1 MVEPPTAMNFDV
13 STLPVPAQRVLDP
26 AGPAPLRAMAA
37 KGVLP
42 GVKPG
47 DLLTVIALLSLQEG
61 DAPTTAKAT
70 LANLPGPVLNGAL
83 AGAMP
88 PEILDLV
95 APHYAQNADIAGLF
109 LRHPNL
115 LPATVVAM
123 AAAAS
128 EAVAELIAVNEE
140 RLLATPEIIEKLY
153 KNRATRMSTAD
164 RIIEFA
170 ARSTVEVSGIPA
182 FKEIAT
188 VLKDELI
195 PEATEEPTY
204 DDVLFQEAEH
214 LAAITDGTEDTHA
227 IDQVTGKEV
236 LKAEFVEQ
244 AKKFQDLSPSQ
255 RIRRAL
261 MGKSS
266 DRRLALRDSNPLVRA
281 AAAKSEFLT
290 EQEVLQMTAN
300 RNTADDVL
308 MVIARDVEWTRN
320 HKVKYNMVCN
330 PRTPLAFASRWVPYL
345 RDHELKLIQGSKD
358 VPGAIANL
366 ARQQLEKKKKK

>member
-1 MVEPPTAMNFDV
+1 MNFDV

-95 APHYAQNADIAGLF
+95 APHYAQNAELAGLF

-115 LPATVVAM
+115 LSTTVVTM

-164 RIIEFA
+164 RIIELA
-170 ARSTVEVSGIPA
+170 ARNNVEVAGIPA

-204 DDVLFQEAEH
+204 DDVLFQEAERI
-214 LAAITDGTEDTHA
+214 AAVTDGSEDTHA

-236 LKAEFVEQ
+236 LKEEFVEQ

-261 MGKSS
+261 VGKAS

-308 MVIARDVEWTRN
+308 LVLARDVEWTRN
-320 HKVKYNMVCN
+320 HQVKYNMVCN
-330 PRTPLAFASRWVPYL
+330 PRTPLAYAARWVPYL